1 MTERLLIKQVED
13 LQYMREAKMF
23 CVIQELTTKR
33 ENPLGFPKRLEST
46 QESVRIE
53 DGTEQIKWGYA
64 YSDECFER
72 PVKKSYKVSVHQS
85 YRDKDGK
92 PRKKE
97 FVLFTVKYYD
107 LTTGEFD
114 TYNWGADKIEKVA
127 AILIVIILQHIFHV
141 KLTFPTLI
149 FQNSFQIF
157 PICLAFF
164 CLLKFFL

>member
-1 MTERLLIKQVED
+1 
-13 LQYMREAKMF
+13 MF

-33 ENPLGFPKRLEST
+33 ENPLGFPKRLEVM
-46 QESVRIE
+46 QESVPAD
-53 DGTEQIKWGYA
+53 DGTERIKWGYT

-107 LTTGEFD
+107 LATGEFD
-114 TYNWGADKIEKVA
+114 TYNWVRRRLRKWLLHWEYQKKKFIK
-127 AILIVIILQHIFHV
+127 
-141 KLTFPTLI
+141 
-149 FQNSFQIF
+149 
-157 PICLAFF
+157 
-164 CLLKFFL
+164 LLKVRSDHWNLNYKKNFSRQKIWSDLPVHSYLHHPCKPVLRIYE